1 MDAGGARAAAD
12 TSGHCARA
20 EPTTEPQIPAEEET
34 RGGRHQATDHLQ
46 GFCGSY
52 DALLSLDSSFHN
64 LRH

>member
-34 RGGRHQATDHLQ
+34 RGGRHQAADHLQ

-52 DALLSLDSSFHN
+52 DAL
-64 LRH
+64 